1 MESAEWYVLHSKPR
15 KEEVLFQ
22 QVQSHGIKCLLPRIH
37 VKPVNPTARKTLPY
51 FPGYMFVHV
60 DLDQVGISTF
70 QWMPFSTGLVAFD
83 GIPASVPNALIK
95 EICLRLEDSDINGS
109 QFINDISSG
118 DEVKI
123 ESGIFAGYE
132 AIFDINLPGRERV
145 RVFLKL
151 LSQGR
156 NLPVELPANQ
166 IKFLSKKDEN

>member
-1 MESAEWYVLHSKPR
+1 METAEWYVLHSKPR
-15 KEEVLFQ
+15 KEEVLYQ
-22 QVQSHGIKCLLPRIH
+22 QVQSRGIECILPLIH
-37 VKPVNPTARKTLPY
+37 VHPVNPTARKTLPY
-51 FPGYMFVHV
+51 FPGYMFVHA

-83 GIPASVPNALIK
+83 GIPATVPDAFIK
-95 EICLRLEDSDINGS
+95 EIRLRLEDSDMNGG
-109 QFINDISSG
+109 QFIKTISSG

-166 IKFLSKKDEN
+166 IKLVNRKNKK

>member
-1 MESAEWYVLHSKPR
+1 MVSAEWYVLHSKPR

-22 QVQSHGIKCLLPRIH
+22 QVQSRGIECLLPLIH
-37 VKPVNPTARKTLPY
+37 AHPVNPTARKTLPY

-83 GIPASVPNALIK
+83 GIPATVPDALIK
-95 EICLRLEDSDINGS
+95 EIYHRLEDPDLNGD
-109 QFINDISSG
+109 QFIKKIKPG
-118 DEVKI
+118 DEILIK
-123 ESGIFAGYE
+123 SGIFAGYE
-132 AIFDINLPGRERV
+132 AIFDVNLPGRERV

-156 NLPVELPANQ
+156 NLSVELPANQ
-166 IKFLSKKDEN
+166 IKLLSKKE